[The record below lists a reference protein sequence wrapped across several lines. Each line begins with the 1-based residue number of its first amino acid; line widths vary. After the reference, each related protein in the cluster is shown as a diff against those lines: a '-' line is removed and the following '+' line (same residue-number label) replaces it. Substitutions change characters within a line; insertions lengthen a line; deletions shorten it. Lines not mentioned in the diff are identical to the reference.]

1 MPVTQLEKTAKP
13 LAGRRTV
20 TPSARAAVAEAA
32 GQQGT
37 WSPVTNTGV
46 VPVFTAVLPNGKVL
60 MWDSVGDGPTESY
73 PNHTFTRALVYD
85 PATGTQT
92 RVDLSGSNIFC
103 AGFVHLADGRVFI
116 AGGNKDSALN
126 GTNLTHIFDWNT
138 NTWTRGPNMSG
149 ARWYPSVA
157 ALMDDQALVVGGGPA
172 PADLRQTDGAVRA
185 LSGVTAPATRD
196 YPHIQSQ
203 PDGRTLYTGPESLMR
218 LWSVQGS
225 GTTTPTGNRDS
236 GYRGYSSY
244 AQYRPGLT
252 LVSGG
257 SGSPQPLASSVI
269 VDRRDVT
276 TKVTAGASTANPRMQ
291 HNLTV
296 LPDGS
301 LLATGG
307 LSRLGDNN
315 NGLVSLANPVYAA
328 ERWSPET
335 NTWASAVVPRQY
347 HSTATL
353 LPDGRILTGG
363 GGICG
368 EYQRVGYLQKNIEI
382 FTPPYLYAKDG
393 SGALAARPSVS
404 GVPARVLVDA
414 PFTFTSPQADRI
426 AKVGLI
432 RLGAVTHSEDQG
444 QRYVPLSFTRSGT
457 TLTVTGPPNTAQA
470 PGGYYMLAVVD
481 ADGVPAVSPIVKV
494 NRPAASAVTNPGART
509 SGPAAVLAVD
519 GGLGGVTQP
528 IEAGVWRASDGGLGT
543 IGVNRLSSVDVA
555 AGWRLPAC
563 SEDSL
568 SGSCVVVGP
577 GRTDLTDFNDRA
589 RSVRVSPADGTEPKP
604 PAVTA
609 KKIVHSSSGQ
619 CLSTPSLTAETATT
633 TSACSNAQGQRW
645 EVAAGGAGGAAVA
658 VKIAGTNTCL
668 DVRGG
673 STSNGTR
680 VQVYPCHG
688 GGSQSWEVRSDGTVR
703 NPQSGKCLTR
713 VTSWFSAT
721 RVEISSCWG
730 LSSQSGPSR
739 TPDSAHA
746 GPGMLWRLMPS

>member
-1 MPVTQLEKTAKP
+1 MAGRPSAFQSAKARGEGRRGARTALHLLAGGAVALALVGIGAQSASAHPGPGDGKAHAEQDLVGVPVTQLEKTAKP

-46 VPVFTAVLPNGKVL
+46 VPLFTAVLPNGKVL

-92 RVDLSGSNIFC
+92 RVDLSGSNTFC
-103 AGFVHLADGRVFI
+103 AGFVQLADGRVFI
-116 AGGNKDSALN
+116 AGGNRDSALN

-172 PADLRQTDGAVRA
+172 TADLRQTDGAVRA

-203 PDGRTLYTGPESLMR
+203 PGGRTLYTGPESLMR

-225 GTTTPTGNRDS
+225 GTTTTTGNRDS

-276 TKVTAGASTANPRMQ
+276 TKVSAGASMANPRMQ

-335 NTWASAVVPRQY
+335 NAWSTWASAVVPRQY

-368 EYQRVGYLQKNIEI
+368 ECQRVGYLQENIEI

-404 GVPARVLVDA
+404 GVPAR
-414 PFTFTSPQADRI
+414 
-426 AKVGLI
+426 
-432 RLGAVTHSEDQG
+432 
-444 QRYVPLSFTRSGT
+444 
-457 TLTVTGPPNTAQA
+457 
-470 PGGYYMLAVVD
+470 
-481 ADGVPAVSPIVKV
+481 
-494 NRPAASAVTNPGART
+494 GARRC
-509 SGPAAVLAVD
+509 ALH
-519 GGLGGVTQP
+519 
-528 IEAGVWRASDGGLGT
+528 
-543 IGVNRLSSVDVA
+543 
-555 AGWRLPAC
+555 
-563 SEDSL
+563 
-568 SGSCVVVGP
+568 
-577 GRTDLTDFNDRA
+577 
-589 RSVRVSPADGTEPKP
+589 
-604 PAVTA
+604 
-609 KKIVHSSSGQ
+609 VH
-619 CLSTPSLTAETATT
+619 
-633 TSACSNAQGQRW
+633 
-645 EVAAGGAGGAAVA
+645 VAAGGSDREGRTDPARGGDAQRGPGAAVWA
-658 VKIAGTNTCL
+658 VVVHAVGFDADGGRASEHGAGAGWVLHARGRGCGRCAGGVADRQGRPAGCVYGDEPWRAN
-668 DVRGG
+668 VR
-673 STSNGTR
+673 S
-680 VQVYPCHG
+680 G
-688 GGSQSWEVRSDGTVR
+688 GGAG
-703 NPQSGKCLTR
+703 
-713 VTSWFSAT
+713 
-721 RVEISSCWG
+721 CWMVVLVG
-730 LSSQSGPSR
+730 
-739 TPDSAHA
+739 
-746 GPGMLWRLMPS
+746 